1 MKNRLIRG
9 PATALAF
16 AFSVLFTVV
25 QVEGTPEDKNQADH
39 AKQMQE
45 CMKSGKTH
53 EQCMAEHKKMQEC
66 MEAGKSHEQCTPG
79 MHHEHNHA
87 Y

>member
-1 MKNRLIRG
+1 MKKRFFNR
-9 PATALAF
+9 PTTALAL
-16 AFSVLFTVV
+16 ACSVLFAAV
-25 QVEGTPEDKNQADH
+25 QVEGTPKENNQADH

-53 EQCMAEHKKMQEC
+53 EQCMAEHKKMHEC
-66 MEAGKSHEQCTPG
+66 MEAGKSHEQCMPG

-87 Y
+87 H